1 MIRSEPPSS
10 TPVGP
15 WPRFGRRRGVL
26 RTDAGVGPAP
36 ARVPELD
43 ALRGLACLVI
53 LLYHFK
59 PRAMPFGWAAV
70 DLFFVLSGYLITGI
84 ILKYRDSRG
93 FLFNFYARRGLRIWP
108 IYYLTVLAIAALG
121 PFLPKPTNMAGLPYY
136 LTYTQNIPLYWSGK
150 MPEFSPYL
158 SHLWT
163 LAIEEQ
169 FYILWPALVC
179 LIGVKRVIPL
189 AVGVAALSTL
199 ARAGGYDSWL
209 LIARADGF
217 ALGGLL
223 AAILSRRTNPAVDGK
238 RLSNVFRLLA
248 VSSLVYLAI
257 VIARGDLP
265 SFGRPPKGAAL
276 PVLGLNALFL
286 AIVGLVV
293 LNAGK
298 PAVRWLRNRRLCRI
312 GTISYG
318 LYMYHFVVLMLVG
331 DIAHALGRR
340 GKPFWM
346 DVLMMAL
353 TFLLA
358 RWSWRFIEEPLL
370 NLKDRFSYPKSREGH
385 LSSPLAPAAHAAERV

>member
-1 MIRSEPPSS
+1 MNRSEPPSS
-10 TPVGP
+10 ATG
-15 WPRFGRRRGVL
+15 PRFRLGRGRAAL
-26 RTDAGVGPAP
+26 RADSGAVPSA

-53 LLYHFK
+53 LIYHFK

-70 DLFFVLSGYLITGI
+70 DMFFVLSGYLITGI

-93 FLFNFYARRGLRIWP
+93 FLLNFYARRGLRIWP

-121 PFLPKPTNMAGLPYY
+121 PILPKPTHQAGLPYY
-136 LTYTQNIPLYWSGK
+136 LTYTQNIQLYWSGRV
-150 MPEFSPYL
+150 PDFSPYL

-169 FYILWPALVC
+169 FYIIWPALLC
-179 LIGVKRVIPL
+179 LVGVKRVVPL
-189 AVGVAALSTL
+189 ALALAATSVV
-199 ARAGGYDSWL
+199 ARARGYDSWL
-209 LIARADGF
+209 LLARADGF
-217 ALGGLL
+217 ALGGVLAALL
-223 AAILSRRTNPAVDGK
+223 AGRTATVVGKRNLSRG
-238 RLSNVFRLLA
+238 FRLLA
-248 VSSLVYLAI
+248 VASFAYVAV
-257 VIARGDLP
+257 VIARGELP
-265 SFGRPPKGAAL
+265 TFGRPPKGAAL
-276 PVLGLNALFL
+276 SVLGLNAMFM

-298 PAVRWLRNRRLCRI
+298 SGLRWLRNRRLCRI

-346 DVLMMAL
+346 DVLMMAM
-353 TFLLA
+353 TFILA
-358 RWSWRFIEEPLL
+358 RLSWRYVEEPLL
-370 NLKDRFSYPKSREGH
+370 NLKDRFAYPGSREG
-385 LSSPLAPAAHAAERV
+385 LIPPPIAPASHAVERV